1 MKVYLSVL
9 GCKVNQAEVER
20 WAREL
25 ILAGHRVVDTPAQ
38 AELCLVHS
46 CAVTRQAAK
55 KSRQLAHRVARA
67 GGTTVLTGCYAQELL
82 DEGKN
87 LSGVSLLVGT
97 GGTGELLDL
106 LRGSGLLVDTPAQA
120 RGEVLEMEA
129 ERSPG
134 LRTRAFVKAQD
145 GCDMPCAFCIVPQLR
160 GPSRSRPL
168 GEIVAEV
175 RGLVARG
182 FREVVLTG
190 VQLSSYRDNH
200 ARLSD
205 LVRAILT
212 GTRVERLR
220 LSSIAPWMLG
230 EELLGLWADPR
241 LCRHLHL
248 SLQSGCDATLRRM
261 RRPHTTSSY
270 AERLARAR
278 AAIPDLAVT
287 TDVIVGFPGETEM
300 EFQESLTFV
309 KAMDFARVHVFPY
322 SPRPGT
328 EAAQMPGQ
336 VPEGLKRE
344 RVAAMSAVAAD
355 AARSFAQR
363 FVGREMLVLWE
374 NCRDGVWRGLTDNY
388 LRVNTKSSANLHN
401 QMLLTEL
408 TNLTP
413 AGLWGRTKQTDCS
426 LRLSG
431 GKQT

>member
-1 MKVYLSVL
+1 
-9 GCKVNQAEVER
+9 
-20 WAREL
+20 
-25 ILAGHRVVDTPAQ
+25 
-38 AELCLVHS
+38 
-46 CAVTRQAAK
+46 
-55 KSRQLAHRVARA
+55 
-67 GGTTVLTGCYAQELL
+67 
-82 DEGKN
+82 
-87 LSGVSLLVGT
+87 
-97 GGTGELLDL
+97 
-106 LRGSGLLVDTPAQA
+106 
-120 RGEVLEMEA
+120 
-129 ERSPG
+129 
-134 LRTRAFVKAQD
+134 
-145 GCDMPCAFCIVPQLR
+145 
-160 GPSRSRPL
+160 
-168 GEIVAEV
+168 
-175 RGLVARG
+175 
-182 FREVVLTG
+182 
-190 VQLSSYRDNH
+190 
-200 ARLSD
+200 
-205 LVRAILT
+205 
-212 GTRVERLR
+212 
-220 LSSIAPWMLG
+220 
-230 EELLGLWADPR
+230 
-241 LCRHLHL
+241 
-248 SLQSGCDATLRRM
+248 
-261 RRPHTTSSY
+261 
-270 AERLARAR
+270 
-278 AAIPDLAVT
+278 
-287 TDVIVGFPGETEM
+287 M